1 MQFEGA
7 VIKEQGVSFGIVIV
21 KSHILNDPT
30 RREATISEA
39 TQLFGGI
46 PTILMAQDHAGTPRY
61 FGRSDIVRFMASV
74 PIEAVP
80 WKRYTISR

>member
-7 VIKEQGVSFGIVIV
+7 VIKEQGVTFGIVIV

-30 RREATISEA
+30 RREAAMSQA
-39 TQLFGGI
+39 SQLFGGI

-74 PIEAVP
+74 PLGAVP